1 MSYNER
7 IDGYRY
13 TRLEEA
19 GFILLGF
26 VLGIPGI
33 LIDWAIARR
42 KRMMECSAEGIWLG
56 IIGWAFG
63 ICCWYILTAT
73 GVWAR

>member
-33 LIDWAIARR
+33 LIDWATARSNAIIA
-42 KRMMECSAEGIWLG
+42 
-56 IIGWAFG
+56 
-63 ICCWYILTAT
+63 
-73 GVWAR
+73 